1 MCSCDISTASLLLL
15 AHYLGFVV
23 KVKKKYNKKPINPLL
38 LIEIRRGSVKAC
50 TLSQKADNHH
60 RDGLYLSLGFEILI
74 KPANKKLSLD
84 MLSLLC
90 STIVLP
96 GLS

>member
-15 AHYLGFVV
+15 AHDLGFVV
-23 KVKKKYNKKPINPLL
+23 KVLEKKKSINPILQ
-38 LIEIRRGSVKAC
+38 IEIRRRSVKAC
-50 TLSQKADNHH
+50 TFSQRADNHH
-60 RDGLYLSLGFEILI
+60 HDGLYLSLGFEILI
-74 KPANKKLSLD
+74 KPANKELSLD